1 MQANGEDCR
10 HRRCHDAPWGNPRQQ
25 RPFAPTQA
33 GARRAQQHIQRAGDE
48 LNDQQQNQHQRPEAD
63 HGVQVQPC
71 RQQNEQAGDQ
81 QHAEV
86 LLEVQDVPHVH
97 AFHVGQPHA
106 HQGHGQQSG
115 FVGDF
120 VGANENTQYCR
131 ERCQVVQVF
140 RQPLAA
146 NQGAEQPA
154 TQNTEQAPAQNHAA
168 EGQQAFLEAVTFG
181 TGNDE
186 AIDDYRQQGA
196 DGVDDNAFPAQDIGN
211 RRFRAHDAQHRY
223 DHGRP
228 CHQGQ
233 AAEQDGQQ
241 PVEPQQPVSGD
252 SNDHPGGEGTN
263 RDQAMDDAA
272 DFAPLG
278 QMQGQAAFEQ
288 DQRHRQGHQR
298 HQQWPEHFL
307 RVEQVQHG
315 ASQDAGQQQKKNRRQ
330 FQAPGQPLAKQR
342 RRAYPAKCQ

>member
-1 MQANGEDCR
+1 M
-10 HRRCHDAPWGNPRQQ
+10 
-25 RPFAPTQA
+25 
-33 GARRAQQHIQRAGDE
+33 
-48 LNDQQQNQHQRPEAD
+48 
-63 HGVQVQPC
+63 
-71 RQQNEQAGDQ
+71 
-81 QHAEV
+81 
-86 LLEVQDVPHVH
+86 QDVPHIH

-106 HQGHGQQSG
+106 HQRHGQQAG
-115 FVGDF
+115 FVHHLVGDD
-120 VGANENTQYCR
+120 EYPQHSR

-228 CHQGQ
+228 GHQGQ
-233 AAEQDGQQ
+233 AAEQDGQH
-241 PVEPQQPVSGD
+241 PVEIQQPVSGD
-252 SNDHPGGEGTN
+252 SNDHPGGEGAN

-288 DQRHRQGHQR
+288 DQRDGERYQR

-315 ASQDAGQQQKKNRRQ
+315 AGQDAGQQQEKDRWQ
-330 FQAPGQPLAKQR
+330 FQAPGQPLAEQCR
-342 RRAYPAKCQ
+342 RTDSAKCQ